1 MKITFCFLILLV
13 TSTYSLPV
21 NDYQLQPL
29 MNSPDFYWE
38 LRQEVG
44 KSILL
49 NILNHSNEA
58 MDIPED
64 EKKANVFRLYY

>member
-21 NDYQLQPL
+21 NDYQLQQL
-29 MNSPDFYWE
+29 INSPDFYWE
-38 LRQEVG
+38 LRQELG

-64 EKKANVFRLYY
+64 EEKANVFRLYY

>member
-1 MKITFCFLILLV
+1 MKITFCFLILLA

-21 NDYQLQPL
+21 NDYQLQPSMKSL
-29 MNSPDFYWE
+29 DFYWE

-64 EKKANVFRLYY
+64 EEKANVFRLYY

>member
-1 MKITFCFLILLV
+1 MKITFCFLILLA

-21 NDYQLQPL
+21 NDYQLQPST
-29 MNSPDFYWE
+29 NSLDFYWE

-58 MDIPED
+58 MDILED
-64 EKKANVFRLYY
+64 EGKANVFRLYY